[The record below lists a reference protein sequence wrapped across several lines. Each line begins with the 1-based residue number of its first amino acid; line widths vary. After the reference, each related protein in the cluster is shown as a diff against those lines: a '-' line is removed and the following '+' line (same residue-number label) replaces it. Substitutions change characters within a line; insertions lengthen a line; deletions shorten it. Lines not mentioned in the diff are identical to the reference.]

1 MKVIKMKKEAYK
13 ELILYATK
21 ICDSFSLV
29 KYKKVFPEE
38 RVEKRKKVALEIITS
53 NPKYLKENILK
64 KFSLE
69 VLQEIYEEYKNDE
82 RIFYGIEYDW
92 NSILLELKSKF
103 YINCYSYLFIF
114 GSVI

>member
-1 MKVIKMKKEAYK
+1 MKVIKMKKGAYK

-29 KYKKVFPEE
+29 KYKMLSEFEKSEKV
-38 RVEKRKKVALEIITS
+38 VQEIITS
-53 NPKYLKENILK
+53 NPKYSKENILK

-69 VLQEIYEEYKNDE
+69 VLQEIYEEYKNNE
-82 RIFYGIEYDW
+82 RILYGIEYDW